1 MAINSAFCRIAAS
14 SGRVLRTSCPISRG
28 AASIHQSEKC
38 ALYSLSVQPLQ
49 TSSSF
54 IQPTPEAQPSPSR
67 PMTIMS
73 GSFQPPGPEK
83 GATVIA
89 FFATLTIELH
99 WSVMS
104 PESRHMPAPVLRI
117 HSVTLVRPRQP
128 EKRISL
134 PLSRSACPIRRN
146 SSGALVPGAT

>member
-1 MAINSAFCRIAAS
+1 M
-14 SGRVLRTSCPISRG
+14 RTSCPISRG

-104 PESRHMPAPVLRI
+104 PESRHMLAPVLRI

-128 EKRISL
+128 EKRISR